1 MVQDLPK
8 EENQELVIQD
18 HKKLER
24 YTSDL
29 GSNRMDDNTVTVYI
43 ARRPK
48 NEIKGKEISK
58 EKEMQEERLVE
69 SETEEKSKGTINSII
84 PFEEIK
90 GNEFV
95 KELGYADMMEGL
107 EDIEAWDDLEAFNE
121 FGEELELEQKKENS
135 SNMECNV
142 ITLPIEF
149 MAKQNIIE
157 DEEHSSKGSNAQG
170 ACHILLTDE
179 EMKNLESKAE
189 AELEFPPSKIIFEK
203 PSKIMSQHLKP
214 FIH

>member
-8 EENQELVIQD
+8 EENQELVRQD

-29 GSNRMDDNTVTVYI
+29 GSNQMDDNTVTVYI

-58 EKEMQEERLVE
+58 EKEMQEERLAE

-84 PFEEIK
+84 PFEEFE

-95 KELGYADMMEGL
+95 KELGDANMMEGL
-107 EDIEAWDDLEAFNE
+107 EDIEGWDDLEAFNE
-121 FGEELELEQKKENS
+121 FGEELEMELKKENS
-135 SNMECNV
+135 SNMECSDHFANRV
-142 ITLPIEF
+142 YG
-149 MAKQNIIE
+149 KS
-157 DEEHSSKGSNAQG
+157 EHY
-170 ACHILLTDE
+170 
-179 EMKNLESKAE
+179 
-189 AELEFPPSKIIFEK
+189 
-203 PSKIMSQHLKP
+203 
-214 FIH
+214 